1 MGREL
6 GRTQRMNYFIQ
17 EEGLRDDARN
27 FPLGLISFLILTGST
42 GCVSHRCPP
51 PHIVEL
57 RKKLGLP
64 DDFNLFDKIR
74 PSVLDRLPKN
84 HKIWQENGGKY
95 NRLVIETLIEGIHD
109 PGHLQNIHDPS
120 AGDAYITALHAAKR
134 WAQQAERY
142 WNEEGRDIMEQ
153 HLKDGHP
160 SAILWD
166 QTGRK
171 FELDVK
177 SLY

>member
-1 MGREL
+1 MSYTIPPFDE
-6 GRTQRMNYFIQ
+6 FFVQ
-17 EEGLRDDARN
+17 EEGFRDDARN
-27 FPLGLISFLILTGST
+27 FTLGLVSFLILTGST
-42 GCVSHRCPP
+42 GCVSPYCPP

-57 RKKLGLP
+57 QKKLGIS
-64 DDFNLFDKIR
+64 DDWNLLDKER
-74 PSVLDRLPKN
+74 PRVLDRLPKN

-95 NRLVIETLIEGIHD
+95 NRLVIEILIEGVRD
-109 PGHLQNIHDPS
+109 PGHLQDIHDPS
-120 AGDAYITALHAAKR
+120 AGDAYIVALKVAKW
-134 WAQQAERY
+134 WAQDAERY